1 MPRFICVQ
9 CGTQYADGAAP
20 RPRCVICDEPRQYIR
35 WTGQEWTTLDELRKT
50 HRLKVADEAANIT
63 GIGMEPPFAIMQRA
77 LLVQSPAGNIL
88 WDCIDLVNDEA
99 VAEIKKRGGIT
110 GIAISHPHYYTT
122 MLEWSAAF
130 GGVPIH
136 IHADDREW
144 VQRSGPAIHHWT
156 GETLKLNDE
165 MTLIRCG
172 GHFEGGTVLH
182 WSGGE
187 GGKGALLPGDIVQVV
202 TDRKHVSFMYS
213 YPNFIPLNATQVRR
227 IASALAPYQFD
238 SIFGIYWDL
247 KIIGDGKRKFEASV
261 DRYLKAIAV

>member
-1 MPRFICVQ
+1 MPRFICIQ
-9 CGTQYADGAAP
+9 CGTQYPDSAAP
-20 RPRCVICDEPRQYIR
+20 PSRCVICDEPRQYVR
-35 WTGQEWTTLDELRKT
+35 WGGQTWTTLEELRTT
-50 HRLKVADEAANIT
+50 HKLKIEDEAANIT
-63 GIGMEPPFAIMQRA
+63 GIGVEPAFAINQRA
-77 LLVQSPAGNIL
+77 LLVQSPARNIL
-88 WDCIDLVNDEA
+88 WDCVSLVNDEA
-99 VAEIKKRGGIT
+99 VAEIKKRGGVT

-122 MLEWSAAF
+122 MLEWSEAL

-144 VQRSGPAIHHWT
+144 VQRSAPAINHWT

-182 WSGGE
+182 WSA
-187 GGKGALLPGDIVQVV
+187 GKGALFPGDIVQVV

-213 YPNFIPLNATQVRR
+213 YPNFIPLNASAVNR
-227 IASALAPYQFD
+227 IAKALAPYDFD

-247 KIIGDGKRKFEASV
+247 KIIGRGKRLFEISV
-261 DRYLKAIAV
+261 ERYLKAIEG